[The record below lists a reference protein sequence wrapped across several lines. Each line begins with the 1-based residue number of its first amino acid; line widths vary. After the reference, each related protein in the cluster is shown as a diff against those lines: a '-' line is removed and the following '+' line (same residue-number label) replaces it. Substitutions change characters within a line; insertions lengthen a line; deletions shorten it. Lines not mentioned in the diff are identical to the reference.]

1 MTIKFHAPH
10 PWGEI
15 KKNAIDKKCFV
26 AVPFLGRNAATY
38 LPIGKGSVLITRC
51 NEQSIKAGQVDPSEV
66 LKFIR
71 RGVIVH
77 NYSTLHAKV
86 YVLGRKLFVG
96 SANVSKSSQGLSE
109 ACIETNDPKMIAQA
123 KKYIESLSSDL
134 VTEEQVRRFIKLY
147 PGENNWS
154 FGTVT
159 KSNKV
164 TDTKS
169 RGAVWITSV
178 YNGKWDD
185 ESELLDRDFFKV
197 VKTKIADPTVSKL
210 NRIEYDEKPPFR
222 KNQTLIIR
230 WSKGR
235 GFAFE
240 CPAKIVE
247 IIKVLDTGKYIVYLD
262 QPKNAKNIS
271 STEVNKLFNGK
282 IRNFCFSSQHQF
294 KEIKSEKIAKEFVQM
309 WSHFRV

>member
-26 AVPFLGRNAATY
+26 AVPFLGKNAATY
-38 LPIGKGSVLITRC
+38 LPIGKGNVLITRC

-86 YVLGRKLFVG
+86 YVLGGKLFVG

-109 ACIETNDPKMIAQA
+109 SCIETNDPKMIAQA

-178 YNGKWDD
+178 NTNEWDD
-185 ESELLDRDFFKV
+185 ESTLLDNDFSKV
-197 VKTKIADPTVSKL
+197 MKTKISNPLKNKL
-210 NRIEYDEKPPFR
+210 EKIECDELPPFK
-222 KNQTLIIR
+222 KNQTVIKR

-235 GFAFE
+235 GFEFE
-240 CPAKIVE
+240 SPAKVIDIV
-247 IIKVLDTGKYIVYLD
+247 KVLDTGKYLVYLD
-262 QPKNAKNIS
+262 QAKYSKNIS
-271 STEVNKLFNGK
+271 STQVNKLFLGK
-282 IRNFCFSSQHQF
+282 TRNFFFPSNHSH

-309 WSHFRV
+309 WSQFRV